1 LSPTNLNTTN
11 IIIKGWPEN
20 VFPYERAIQ
29 LIQRYTSESE
39 IKTLYPPKEALFS
52 AFELTPFN
60 EVKVVII
67 GQDPYH
73 QASQAHGLSFSVQ
86 KGNKIPP
93 SLRNIF
99 KELKSDINSPREFE
113 YSDLSSWAK
122 QGVLLL
128 NSSLSV
134 EDSKPGSHSK
144 WGWESFTD
152 LIIRKLSEE
161 RNQLVFLLWGNHA
174 KKKSVFIHPSRHLI
188 LHAAH
193 PSPLSYFKGFEGCK
207 HFSKT
212 NEYLVKEGKK
222 PIEWEI
228 IAAPLPAAIP

>member
-1 LSPTNLNTTN
+1 MNTTN
-11 IIIKGWPEN
+11 NQMKGWPDLL
-20 VFPYERAIQ
+20 FPYERSAQ
-29 LIQRYTSESE
+29 LIQRYTLESE
-39 IKTLYPPKEALFS
+39 TKKLFPPKELLFK
-52 AFELTPFN
+52 AFELTAFE
-60 EVKVVII
+60 EVKVVLL

-73 QASQAHGLSFSVQ
+73 QEGQAHGLSFSVQ
-86 KGNKIPP
+86 KGVQIPP

-99 KELKSDINSPREFE
+99 KEVKSDLQ
-113 YSDLSSWAK
+113 SDVDFPHGNLNSWAK

-134 EDSKPGSHSK
+134 EDSKPGSHRL

-161 RNQLVFLLWGNHA
+161 KDQLVFLLWGNHA

-193 PSPLSYFKGFEGCK
+193 PSPLSYFRGFEGCK

-212 NEYLVKEGKK
+212 NHYLQQNGKT
-222 PIEWEI
+222 PIQWDLLDY
-228 IAAPLPAAIP
+228 P

>member
-1 LSPTNLNTTN
+1 LNTTN
-11 IIIKGWPEN
+11 YRIKGWPEPF
-20 VFPYERAIQ
+20 FPYERAEQ

-39 IKTLYPPKEALFS
+39 TKKLFPAKESLLN
-52 AFELTPFN
+52 AFEICSL
-60 EVKVVII
+60 EQVKVVLI

-73 QASQAHGLSFSVQ
+73 QAGQAHGLSFSVPF
-86 KGNKIPP
+86 GVKIPP

-99 KELKSDINSPREFE
+99 KELQNDLECEIDIQHGN
-113 YSDLSSWAK
+113 LSSWAK

-134 EDSKPGSHSK
+134 EESKPGSHRH

-152 LIIRKLSEE
+152 LIIRTLSEE
-161 RNQLVFLLWGNHA
+161 KNHLVFLLWGNHA

-193 PSPLSYFKGFEGCK
+193 PSPLSYFRGFEGCK

-212 NEYLVKEGKK
+212 NHYLQQNGQT
-222 PIEWEI
+222 PIQWDNLDF
-228 IAAPLPAAIP
+228 P